1 MAIHSHFS
9 KFFNQ
14 KEITFQDIDIFFGNA
29 FTLRNI
35 SNHTEEAFLKLL
47 KIKELSNFKYII
59 DKLYTSSKNPL
70 SLAAF
75 CHEKLPNKKEK
86 LIYLL
91 NNQKLSLSRDSI
103 DFVFFFSLYSREN
116 EISKYMLENV
126 YNNDLSELRD
136 RHYHSIFSRFF
147 IMNNDYITKY
157 FSEHKYKFSYDD
169 LSFLPQDH
177 ILGAKIIDILISNNQ
192 LDFSQPFVMNI
203 DEEFHNFISNNQIN
217 KLNINNMLNN
227 TNINVSRPDIK
238 ITLPVL
244 LIKKGYPVKII
255 EQYLQHNNKDFICSD
270 KNFLNVREHYHYDK
284 GNLIRKTSHDIDK
297 WAYWIQ
303 KYPNQFIDEQQ
314 TLFSLALFSLT
325 NINEL
330 VSITK
335 PNKTEIKEKLANI
348 VNKVLQQNPNDLIV
362 NENQEP
368 LFEKNDVMH
377 LLKSDNL
384 NLKETFLNNE
394 LFNKYD
400 SEKNIPYFLFQ
411 RLSELKDSRNNL
423 ILTHNGFVH
432 SEEKEAK
439 SSIEIKQHE
448 HILSLY
454 LSKTSQINNIK
465 YFEFT
470 EKLIES
476 AMSNFFIDK
485 SVFFTNSIISYFEI
499 YSKRNAMNKP
509 DYNIEILLNHIEKN
523 IDTDLLTPLLD
534 DILINLS
541 VYFEKDEKFN
551 GNLDKFL
558 NFRENKYIVAKK
570 KNNNIKQKRL

>member
-59 DKLYTSSKNPL
+59 DKLHTSSKNPL

-75 CHEKLPNKKEK
+75 CHERLPNKKEK

-103 DFVFFFSLYSREN
+103 DFVFFFSLYNREN

-136 RHYHSIFSRFF
+136 IHYHSIFSRFF

-270 KNFLNVREHYHYDK
+270 KNFLNVREHYHHDK

-335 PNKTEIKEKLANI
+335 PNKTEIKEKLENI

-411 RLSELKDSRNNL
+411 RLSELNDNRNNL

-439 SSIEIKQHE
+439 STLERKQHE
-448 HILSLY
+448 YILSIY
-454 LSKTSQINNIK
+454 LNKTSQINNIK

-470 EKLIES
+470 DKLIES
-476 AMSNFFIDK
+476 AMSNLFINK

-499 YSKRNAMNKP
+499 YSKRNAINKP
-509 DYNIEILLNHIEKN
+509 DYNIDILLNHIEKN
-523 IDTDLLTPLLD
+523 IDIDLLTPLLD

>member
-1 MAIHSHFS
+1 
-9 KFFNQ
+9 
-14 KEITFQDIDIFFGNA
+14 
-29 FTLRNI
+29 
-35 SNHTEEAFLKLL
+35 
-47 KIKELSNFKYII
+47 
-59 DKLYTSSKNPL
+59 
-70 SLAAF
+70 
-75 CHEKLPNKKEK
+75 
-86 LIYLL
+86 
-91 NNQKLSLSRDSI
+91 
-103 DFVFFFSLYSREN
+103 
-116 EISKYMLENV
+116 
-126 YNNDLSELRD
+126 
-136 RHYHSIFSRFF
+136 
-147 IMNNDYITKY
+147 
-157 FSEHKYKFSYDD
+157 
-169 LSFLPQDH
+169 
-177 ILGAKIIDILISNNQ
+177 
-192 LDFSQPFVMNI
+192 MNI

-558 NFRENKYIVAKK
+558 NFRENKYTIAKK